1 MQAVNNGP
9 PAMTVPAR
17 APHMMRDTA
26 RCAAHFGVPIAGAPA
41 NFGAGFSTTPAMRLL
56 AAAAEQWGG
65 DSERLVALA
74 RALYAYSWGR
84 LGAGKEVNFDAALL
98 TEACDK
104 AGLNVAE
111 ANALVAASAADEA
124 KAALRATTD
133 EAVALGAYGVPWI
146 VVRPPLRRAPPRG
159 AGKPGE
165 PMCFF
170 GSDRFEQIAFLL
182 GERWDGPRGPAL
194 AKL

>member
-1 MQAVNNGP
+1 MLSLDRKREELSDRYVQEL
-9 PAMTVPAR
+9 
-17 APHMMRDTA
+17 
-26 RCAAHFGVPIAGAPA
+26 RC
-41 NFGAGFSTTPAMRLL
+41 
-56 AAAAEQWGG
+56 
-65 DSERLVALA
+65 
-74 RALYAYSWGR
+74 
-84 LGAGKEVNFDAALL
+84 
-98 TEACDK
+98 
-104 AGLNVAE
+104 
-111 ANALVAASAADEA
+111 
-124 KAALRATTD
+124 
-133 EAVALGAYGVPWI
+133 ALGAYGVPWI